1 MNTFLVLDTQTADTK
16 PLTTPRQL
24 TRDHHHRFIASL
36 KRPDQLT
43 LLKRFTQD
51 FHADPD
57 LATLTDQEANFFYER
72 GFLPEKK
79 RLYGLEAGDIDNADL
94 YLSDVQRW
102 LTRLV
107 NGPYS
112 VVFNNKILFD
122 QVFGRYC
129 EVPRTIAISRN
140 GRVVPHGPLWQQIE
154 QGQAGPLM
162 LVAKPL
168 GGGGGG
174 SIYFIR
180 IDRQHAVVE
189 TNDTANPRFSVR
201 SEDLSDVF
209 TRQRVPFIINE
220 YVQQGEFSR
229 RLYPLTVNTVR
240 VLVLR
245 DVQSGEPHIVR
256 AVLRVGNSESYPIDN
271 FSMGGLS
278 IEIDLES
285 GELGR
290 AVAAEGRFSDKRWQ
304 THPDTGETITGARIP
319 HWQAHMGKLKAL
331 FGQLPYLKYCGF
343 DLILRDNDFVVLEGN
358 SYSQVR
364 LFQMHEPLLKDE
376 RAVDFYVRYGIA
388 ATVTSSEGRLLA
400 ECR

>member
-1 MNTFLVLDTQTADTK
+1 MSVISPPTASGATSTGAA
-16 PLTTPRQL
+16 PSWLPG
-24 TRDHHHRFIASL
+24 DHHCRFMASL
-36 KRPDQLT
+36 QMPEQLA
-43 LLKRFTQD
+43 LLKRFTLD

-57 LATLTDQEANFFYER
+57 LALLSEEEASFFYER

-79 RLYGLEAGDIDNADL
+79 RLYGIEAGDVKRVDR

-129 EVPRTIAISRN
+129 EVPRTVAICRN
-140 GRVVPHGPLWQQIE
+140 GRVVPHGPLWE
-154 QGQAGPLM
+154 QVERGEAGALM

-174 SIYFIR
+174 SVFFIR
-180 IDRQHAVVE
+180 VDKQHAVVE
-189 TNDTANPRFSVR
+189 TNDVSNPRFSVR
-201 SEDLSDVF
+201 SEALSDVF
-209 TRQRVPFIINE
+209 VRQRVPFIINE

-240 VLVLR
+240 VLVMR
-245 DVQSGEPHIVR
+245 DVDTGEPHIVR

-271 FSMGGLS
+271 FSLGGLS
-278 IEIDLES
+278 IEIDLDT
-285 GELGR
+285 GVLGS
-290 AVAAEGRFSDKRWQ
+290 AVAAAGRFSGRRWE
-304 THPDTGETITGARIP
+304 THPDTGERLTGACIP
-319 HWQAHMGKLKAL
+319 HWKAHMQKLTAL
-331 FGQLPYLKYCGF
+331 FARLPYLKYCGF
-343 DLILRDNDFVVLEGN
+343 DLILRDDDFVVLEGN

-364 LFQMHEPLLKDE
+364 LFQMHAPLFE
-376 RAVDFYVRYGIA
+376 EEQVA
-388 ATVTSSEGRLLA
+388 RLYAKIKILSA
-400 ECR
+400 